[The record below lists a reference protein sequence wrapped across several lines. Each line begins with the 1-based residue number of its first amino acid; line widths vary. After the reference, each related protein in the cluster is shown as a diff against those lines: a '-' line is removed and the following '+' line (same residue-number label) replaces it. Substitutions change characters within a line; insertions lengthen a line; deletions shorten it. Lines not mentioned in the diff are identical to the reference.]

1 MKIYIACL
9 ASYNNGTL
17 HGKWIDASSDVEEM
31 EEEVAKIMLS
41 SPYPNVTVECPD
53 CDGTGLVWDGDTSAD
68 YKCMTCKGTGQVPSA
83 EEWAIHDFDGLPSSL
98 GEYCG
103 LQAVADVVEF
113 YDTCQDQYGIDA
125 DDAASICD
133 NWQGDATQALS
144 ALEDGFCGIHD
155 RFRDYADEAADEQ
168 MPEGAP
174 DFLKNYFDYDAY
186 ARDLEMDMTV
196 INLLSGVAV
205 FHA

>member
-9 ASYNNGTL
+9 ASYNNGHL
-17 HGKWIDASSDVEEM
+17 HGNWIDASSDVEEM
-31 EEEVAKIMLS
+31 QEEVAKIMLS

-53 CDGTGLVWDGDTSAD
+53 CDGMGRNPDRPCT
-68 YKCMTCKGTGQVPSA
+68 TCKDTHEVPSA

-113 YDTCQDQYGIDA
+113 YDTCQNQYGIDA
-125 DDAASICD
+125 GDAASICD
-133 NWQGDATQALS
+133 NWQGDAVQALS
-144 ALEDGFCGIHD
+144 ELENNFSGIHD
-155 RFRDYADEAADEQ
+155 RFRDYADDAADE
-168 MPEGAP
+168 MIECTEGAS
-174 DFLKNYFDYDAY
+174 DFLKLYFDYDAY

-196 INLLSGVAV
+196 IDLPSGVAV